1 MNTNNN
7 YLLKKYGHNTTV
19 VSKKINYRNIIET
32 MLKKYGCL
40 SMDLVKRYLKL
51 AADKDN
57 FLSGTNTQV
66 EIQSNAV
73 VSSITSLCSLSKC
86 RLENDV
92 LIHVTRKD
100 KNPAMMDC
108 LWVALDFFRIQMND
122 LAFAQDDLFIAEE
135 PCMLCRV
142 TDNGPISFIEV
153 DETSFPLL
161 LMLQNNYLLI
171 DKKVE
176 NKDINLGG
184 YIIVV
189 REESHIQR
197 IKELNLQMPYKIAL
211 LKQGDTR
218 FGTPHSIT
226 YPELD
231 G

>member
-1 MNTNNN
+1 MKNNTD

-19 VSKKINYRNIIET
+19 ISNKINYRNIIET

-40 SMDLVKRYLKL
+40 SIDLVKRYLKL
-51 AADKDN
+51 SADKDN
-57 FLSGTNTQV
+57 FITGTNNQV

-73 VSSITSLCSLSKC
+73 ISSITSLCSMSKC

-92 LIHVTRKD
+92 LIHITKKD

-122 LAFAQDDLFIAEE
+122 LTFAHDDLFIAEE

-142 TDNGPISFIEV
+142 TDNGPISFIAV
-153 DETSFPLL
+153 DETSIPLL

-176 NKDINLGG
+176 NKEINLGG
-184 YIIVV
+184 YVVVV
-189 REESHIQR
+189 RDESTVER
-197 IKELNLQMPYKIAL
+197 IKELNLQMPCKIAL
-211 LKQGDTR
+211 LKTGASR

-226 YPELD
+226 YPE
-231 G
+231 